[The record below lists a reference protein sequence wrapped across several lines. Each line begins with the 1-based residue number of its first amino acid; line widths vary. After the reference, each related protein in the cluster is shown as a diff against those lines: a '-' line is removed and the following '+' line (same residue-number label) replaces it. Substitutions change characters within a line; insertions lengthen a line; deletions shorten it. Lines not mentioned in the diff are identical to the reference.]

1 MKRTVNSVNGGRAPR
16 RFSGV
21 SGLWAAALLSAAFLP
36 GGCGKEPVPG
46 ADKGDLV
53 AIHFGMEGLS
63 KMHPASRATL
73 EENTTVRVIAYK
85 SNASN
90 PAQAN
95 YVADLAYCWD
105 GSKLVPC
112 KVDANGQKTDDAV
125 GQVMQVE
132 VGSYDFYALSPAL
145 PLNDDKTTLAT
156 AVGNQVDYAVSKTT
170 HAIPKQLVPYV
181 FDLEELERRCA
192 RVGLVIEPNP
202 QYVGAALGVNSVTVT
217 GLAVPQNGVA
227 VGADLASPSSGTEA
241 LTLPAEDFS
250 GSDAAFT
257 SKEYILLPLG
267 GATLTFVFD
276 MTVNGTQ
283 KSFTADLREITLAKS
298 TKYTITATID
308 NESKITLSA
317 DPWENDEGNEPD
329 FGGYPYV
336 VDGNIIV
343 LQDRY
348 GSAEGYPLHMPWRNT
363 PAHYEDVW
371 DANTSGVNTV
381 SRRLEVAPADAVL
394 GTHKLHTWY
403 QAYGLHPATYKAC
416 ENDGWR
422 LPTVREMRLIYD
434 MRDQLTSATLSSEN
448 AYWTA
453 TVGTS
458 TSKGYAWVVPF
469 SNGNPSKDNTSDTRS
484 VRCVRDIE

>member
-170 HAIPKQLVPYV
+170 HAIPKQLVPYA
-181 FDLEELERRCA
+181 FDMEELERRCA

-343 LQDRY
+343 MQDRY
-348 GSAEGYPLHMPWRNT
+348 GSAEGYPIDIWFYRVQHY
-363 PAHYEDVW
+363 YEDAW
-371 DANTSGVNTV
+371 DANTSGSNTV
-381 SRRLEVAPADAVL
+381 YKRFEVASADAVV

-403 QAYGLHPATYKAC
+403 QAVGLQPATYRAC
-416 ENDGWR
+416 GDGEWR
-422 LPTVREMRLIYD
+422 LPTVRELKLIYD
-434 MRDQLTSATLSSEN
+434 MRDQLASADLPTQGVYWAYTEFSS
-448 AYWTA
+448 A
-453 TVGTS
+453 S
-458 TSKGYAWVVPF
+458 TGSAWAVSF
-469 SNGNPSKDNTSDTRS
+469 SSGNPSGETKTNTYR
-484 VRCVRDIE
+484 VRCVRYIK